1 MRTAWLVM
9 VAALVALAGVAALIG
24 RQATRPLPAPSLTA
38 NLVSVQKASGA
49 SFTWPQ
55 AREAAVTVR
64 GLTATWSTRQQ
75 PVVPIASVTKIM
87 TAYIVLHDHPL
98 TGDEQGPSITVTQAD
113 VATYQSAVA
122 NGESNAPV
130 AAGEKITEREA
141 LEALLLPSAN
151 NIAILLANWD
161 ADSRSAFQAKMNVQ
175 AKALGMKDTT
185 YTDPSGRAETTL
197 STARDQLILV
207 REAMSIPAFADIV
220 AMRSAVIPVAGKVR
234 NFAPV
239 VGTNGIIGVKTG
251 SDSAAQACWA
261 FAVRR
266 LIAGQERVV
275 YGVVLGAPLLSA
287 SSVSKALDAGVSL
300 ADQTHKM
307 FQQLTVL
314 PAGTVVGRIKVA
326 WSKAEIPVVTARPL
340 AGLVPSGA
348 TISLRVRIQPP
359 SASFPAGQQVGSVSV
374 NGLVTSSS
382 TALVSQAASGSPS
395 LIWRVFHP

>member
-1 MRTAWLVM
+1 LRTAWLVLIAAF
-9 VAALVALAGVAALIG
+9 VAVAGVAALIG
-24 RQATRPLPAPSLTA
+24 RQATRPLPALSLTA
-38 NLVSVQKASGA
+38 NLVSVQKANGA
-49 SFTWPQ
+49 SFSWPQ
-55 AREAAVTVR
+55 ARESAVTVA
-64 GLTATWSTRQQ
+64 GLTASWASRLQ
-75 PVVPIASVTKIM
+75 PAVPIASVTKIM

-98 TGDEQGPSITVTQAD
+98 TAGAQGPSITVTQAD
-113 VATYQSAVA
+113 VATYQAAVA

-130 AAGEKITEREA
+130 TAGEKITEREA

-161 ADSRSAFQAKMNVQ
+161 ADSRTAFQAKMNAQ

-220 AMRSAVIPVAGKVR
+220 AMQSAVIPVAGQVR

-314 PAGTVVGRIKVA
+314 PAGTVVGRIKVP
-326 WSKAEIPVVTARPL
+326 WSKAEVPVVTARPL
-340 AGLVPSGA
+340 AGLAPSGGA
-348 TISLRVRIQPP
+348 ISLQVRIQPP
-359 SASFPAGQQVGSVSV
+359 SAAFRAGQQVGSVSV
-374 NGLVTSSS
+374 NGLVTPSS
-382 TALVSQAASGSPS
+382 TALVSQVSSGSPG
-395 LIWRVFHP
+395 LTWRIFHP